1 MKTDLPRHLTKI
13 DPLKSLTALVLDW
26 ALIGFCFAVSV
37 YFESVFVY
45 AVSAILIARTQLA
58 LAVLMH
64 ESAHGILI
72 RNRKWNDIIGQI
84 FAAAPLTVSLFDYR
98 TAHLKH
104 HQAPMV
110 HDDPVAVIFRIND
123 YPISKKELVWRL
135 FKDLTSISYFA
146 SVYEFLKGKH
156 KNLLIKK
163 NHSLKMKLFVAV
175 SIVTFHCVLLGIL
188 AFYGQTGLYFGLWIF
203 PSLTILQV
211 FARIRAITEHA
222 GYPPNED
229 QTKNAR
235 SVVRSNWQTFFFG
248 PHSIHYHIE
257 HHQYV
262 RVPFYHLKEV
272 HQILFA
278 RGELPSEN
286 LYSGYG
292 KVLKD
297 VTV

>member
-1 MKTDLPRHLTKI
+1 M
-13 DPLKSLTALVLDW
+13 KSLTALVLDW
-26 ALIGFCFAVSV
+26 ALIGFCFAASA
-37 YFESVFVY
+37 YFESFFVY
-45 AVSAILIARTQLA
+45 AISAVLIARTQLA

-72 RNRKWNDIIGQI
+72 RNRNWNDRIGQI
-84 FAAAPLTVSLFDYR
+84 FTAGPLTVSLYDYR
-98 TAHLKH
+98 TGHLKH

-110 HDDPVAVIFRIND
+110 HDDPVAVIFKIND
-123 YPISKKELVWRL
+123 YPVSKKELAWRL

-146 SVYEFLKGKH
+146 SVYEFLSGKH
-156 KNLLIKK
+156 KNLLLRK
-163 NHSLKMKLFVAV
+163 NLSLKTKLFVAV
-175 SIVTFHCVLLGIL
+175 SIFSFHCVLLGVL
-188 AFYGQTGLYFGLWIF
+188 TFYGHMGLYFGLWIL

-222 GYPPNED
+222 GYPPNKD
-229 QTKNAR
+229 QTLNAR
-235 SVVRSNWQTFFFG
+235 SIVRSNWQTFFCG
-248 PHSIHYHIE
+248 PHNIHYHIE
-257 HHQYV
+257 HHQYA
-262 RVPFYHLKEV
+262 RVPFYRLKEA
-272 HQILFA
+272 HDILFS